1 MTIQTLVNLL
11 EQKSGLRLIPRIS
24 VKNESILRLHLY
36 DVDAPEEWASF
47 DLKIL
52 STHLEMQFKSCKKLP
67 EEALK
72 AAKEI
77 FQDSHPEYK
86 ILKLEAGEL
95 KNKCI
100 RQMESWTKSLCRE
113 IETGIEKSDWSRN
126 EILEKTEKLN
136 TAVKRLYHLKNMY

>member
-36 DVDAPEEWASF
+36 DVDTPEEWASF

-52 STHLEMQFKSCKKLP
+52 STHLEMQFKGRRKLP
-67 EEALK
+67 EETLK
-72 AAKEI
+72 TAKEI

-100 RQMESWTKSLCRE
+100 RQMESWTKNLCRE
-113 IETGIEKSDWSRN
+113 IETGIEESDWSRN
-126 EILEKTEKLN
+126 EMLEKTEKLN
-136 TAVKRLYHLKNMY
+136 TAVKRLYHLKSMH